1 MKKFVIDVSTW
12 QGKIDWE
19 KVKPHIDGVII
30 RCGYGQDITKQD
42 DKRFKYNADECTRLG
57 IPFGVYLY
65 SYANSEEKA
74 KSEAQ
79 HALRLIKPY
88 KLSFPVYLDLEEYT
102 KRKGAAD
109 RAVIFCEMIKE
120 AGYMPGIYANLN
132 WWNNY
137 LRSTKLDVYTKWVAQ
152 YHTKLQYKKPCDM
165 WQYSSKGKV
174 EGIKGRVDVNE
185 CYRDFPA
192 ELGIP
197 VLPEP
202 TPEPETPKVTIKKGD
217 TVKLKSGAK
226 QYNGKGLASFVYK
239 RKHKV
244 KEVSGNRVVITYGGI
259 VVAAVKAEDLEVV

>member
-12 QGKIDWE
+12 QGKINWE
-19 KVKPHIDGVII
+19 KVKPHIDGAIL
-30 RCGYGQDITKQD
+30 RCGYGSDIARQD
-42 DKRFKYNADECTRLG
+42 DKRFKYNAEECTRLG

-65 SYANSEEKA
+65 SYADTEDKA
-74 KSEAQ
+74 KSEAA

-109 RAVIFCEMIKE
+109 RAVIFCERIRE

-137 LRSTKLDVYTKWVAQ
+137 LRSGKLDKYTKWVAQ
-152 YHTKLQYKKPCDM
+152 YHSKCQYKKPYDM

-174 EGIKGRVDVNE
+174 SGIAGRVDVNE

-192 ELGIP
+192 ELGS
-197 VLPEP
+197 VQPEQK
-202 TPEPETPKVTIKKGD
+202 PEVSLKKGD
-217 TVKLKSGAK
+217 TVKLKKGALT
-226 QYNGKGLASFVYK
+226 YDGKKLMSFVYN

-244 KEVSGNRVVITYGGI
+244 REVTGDRVVITYGGI
-259 VVAAVKAEDLEVV
+259 TVAAVKAEDLEVV